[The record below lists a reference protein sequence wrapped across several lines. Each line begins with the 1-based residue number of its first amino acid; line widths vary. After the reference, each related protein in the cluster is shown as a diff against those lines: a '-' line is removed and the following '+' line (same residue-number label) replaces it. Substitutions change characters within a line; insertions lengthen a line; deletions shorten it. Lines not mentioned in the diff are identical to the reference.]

1 MCETPSVAV
10 VIIDAGSLFAE
21 GLDLEIAAILVSKNQ
36 SKSIQQFLCPVIA
49 VLWKNCEKYQA
60 NGEFFWGWGESQ
72 KQGKLDIFGL
82 EVGKAG
88 SGMGQKKG
96 KLEEG
101 KAQSGKLEL

>member
-10 VIIDAGSLFAE
+10 VIIDAGSLFAD

-60 NGEFFWGWGESQ
+60 NGEFYA
-72 KQGKLDIFGL
+72 KL
-82 EVGKAG
+82 EVGKARYFWVR
-88 SGMGQKKG
+88 
-96 KLEEG
+96 
-101 KAQSGKLEL
+101 SGKSWKWDGLEVGQA